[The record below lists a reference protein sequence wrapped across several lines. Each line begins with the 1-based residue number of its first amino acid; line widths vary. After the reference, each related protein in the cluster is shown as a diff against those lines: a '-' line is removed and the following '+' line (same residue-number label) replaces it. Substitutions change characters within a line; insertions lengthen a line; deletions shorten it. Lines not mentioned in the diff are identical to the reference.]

1 MHTRFTVVAA
11 LAVGITTSNSMAEII
26 EVCSDGCEY
35 ETIAAALA
43 AASSGDEI
51 RIASGIY
58 EEGGLGPENVGEL
71 ALIGEVDEAG
81 RPSTILKGT
90 RFSCSNFI
98 LELENLV
105 FEGDSKPSFPSAAAV
120 GLFESSATIT
130 NCVFRDLYRTTGSGA
145 AIYCDSPPD
154 EIGLVLEDCEF
165 HNNFAGGVGG
175 AVNLI
180 NGYDNTV
187 EFNDCV
193 FRGNTAVEGGGAI
206 YMTNLLPKKIAV
218 PEASIR
224 GSTFVEN
231 NVLFGTGSAI
241 MTSYPITTITSSIFI
256 RNGCVD
262 VSEDEEASFPID
274 GDYTDAGGNEIDLS
288 CEEPDPVPGD
298 LDGDGDFDEDDVYA
312 GMKIFGITEGTPG
325 DMDGDG
331 DADEVDWQLLGIE
344 LGICL
349 GDINGDGKVDAGD
362 LGLLIGAWGLCP

>member
-1 MHTRFTVVAA
+1 MHTRFMAVAV
-11 LAVGITTSNSMAEII
+11 LAVGITASNSMAEII
-26 EVCSDGCEY
+26 EVCSDGCEF
-35 ETIAAALA
+35 ETITEAMA
-43 AASSGDEI
+43 AASSGDTI

-58 EEGGLGPENVGEL
+58 EEGELSTSFVGEL
-71 ALIGEVDEAG
+71 TLIGEVDEAG
-81 RPSTILKGT
+81 RPSTILNET
-90 RFSCSNFI
+90 HFSCANFI
-98 LELENLV
+98 LQLENLV
-105 FEGDSKPSFPSAAAV
+105 FEGDSKPTVPSAPAV
-120 GLFESSATIT
+120 GLYEASAKIT
-130 NCVFRDLYRTTGSGA
+130 NCVFRNLDMTGNGA
-145 AIYCDSPPD
+145 AIYCDSPSD

-165 HNNFAGGVGG
+165 LDNNASGRGG
-175 AVNLI
+175 AVFLS

-187 EFNDCV
+187 EFKDCL
-193 FRGNTAVEGGGAI
+193 FRGNTADEGGAI
-206 YMTNLLPKKIAV
+206 YMENYLPKKIGV
-218 PEASIR
+218 PEASIW

-231 NVLFGTGSAI
+231 DAVTGSAI
-241 MTSYPITTITSSIFI
+241 MTAYPITTITSSIFS

-344 LGICL
+344 LGVCL
-349 GDINGDGKVDAGD
+349 GDINGDGKVDGGD
-362 LGLLIGAWGLCP
+362 LGLLIGAWGFCP

>member
-35 ETIAAALA
+35 ETITAALA

-58 EEGGLGPENVGEL
+58 EEGSLFASFFVGEL

-90 RFSCSNFI
+90 RFGCANFI

-105 FEGDSKPSFPSAAAV
+105 FEGDGKPTFPDSPAV
-120 GLFESSATIT
+120 GLGEASATIT
-130 NCVFRDLYRTTGSGA
+130 NCVFRDLYRTNGNGA
-145 AIYCDSPPD
+145 AIECNFPYN

-165 HNNFAGGVGG
+165 HNNYAGGFGG
-175 AVNLI
+175 AVWLST
-180 NGYDNTV
+180 GYDYAV
-187 EFNDCV
+187 EFTDCV

-206 YMTNLLPKKIAV
+206 YMEAYKPKTV
-218 PEASIR
+218 SEASIR

-231 NVLFGTGSAI
+231 NILFGNGSAVLAEGL
-241 MTSYPITTITSSIFI
+241 TTNITSSIFI

-362 LGLLIGAWGLCP
+362 LGLLIGSWGLCP